1 MAQAKEN
8 NPAPRAKAPAAP
20 KAAAANGTAPAGEK
34 RTRPTTRRP
43 YYNRRPRRAQQP
55 KEAAT
60 PIHIYP
66 LGGLGEVG
74 KNMTVY
80 ECNGDMIIVDCGLV
94 FPDSEMFGVDM
105 VIPDFTFVV
114 QNKDKIKGLLI
125 THGHEDHIGSI
136 PYLLQKF
143 DLPIYGTRLTCGL
156 IKNKLEEFGLAGK
169 TKFVEIVPRQK
180 IKLGCFTVEPI
191 HVNHSIPDA
200 VAFAIDSPAGT
211 IIQTGDFKID
221 YTPLACGPTDL
232 ATLSEYG
239 QKGVLALL
247 SDSTNA
253 ERPGFTATEQ
263 KVAAGVRSLFAR
275 ARNKRI
281 IIATFASNIYRVQQ
295 IIDLAVEDGR
305 KVAFSGRSM
314 VNNTAMAQE
323 LGYMHIPEGTLISID
338 EINQYPPEQ
347 VVLVTTGSQGEP
359 LSALSRMASCSHRQ
373 VRVGPGDFIIIS
385 AKPIPGNEKSVT
397 KIVNGLLLLGA
408 EVIYES
414 MYDVHVSGHACQE
427 EQKLMLTLTR
437 PKYFLP
443 VHGEYKQLKKHAIT
457 AASLGIPTSNILIA
471 ENGSNIILSQDE
483 MKLGEP
489 VTAGAVM
496 VDGLGVG
503 DVGNLVLRERQLLG
517 GDGVVVVVLVLDEE
531 TGEVI
536 HGPDMIS
543 KGFVFEQQFSH
554 LLEDAKC
561 LVLDHLETSPRL
573 GIPRLGDRIR
583 SSLRSFF
590 RKVVGRDPVV
600 VPVIT
605 EV

>member
-8 NPAPRAKAPAAP
+8 NPTPRAKAPAAP

-136 PYLLQKF
+136 PYLLQKIS
-143 DLPIYGTRLTCGL
+143 LPVYGTRLTCGL

-169 TKFVEIVPRQK
+169 TKFVEIVAPS
-180 IKLGCFTVEPI
+180 E
-191 HVNHSIPDA
+191 D
-200 VAFAIDSPAGT
+200 
-211 IIQTGDFKID
+211 QTGLLYRGAYPCEPLHPGCCGLLLSTAPPAPSSRPATLKID
-221 YTPLACGPTDL
+221 YTPLACGVTDL
-232 ATLSEYG
+232 STLSEYG
-239 QKGVLALL
+239 QRGVLALL

-323 LGYMHIPEGTLISID
+323 LGYMHIPEGTLISVD
-338 EINQYPPEQ
+338 ELNQYPPEQ

-385 AKPIPGNEKSVT
+385 ANPIPGNEKERDQDRQRSAAAGRRGHLREHVRCARFRPRLS
-397 KIVNGLLLLGA
+397 GGA
-408 EVIYES
+408 EADAHPDQAQV
-414 MYDVHVSGHACQE
+414 
-427 EQKLMLTLTR
+427 
-437 PKYFLP
+437 LP
-443 VHGEYKQLKKHAIT
+443 ARARRV
-457 AASLGIPTSNILIA
+457 
-471 ENGSNIILSQDE
+471 
-483 MKLGEP
+483 
-489 VTAGAVM
+489 
-496 VDGLGVG
+496 
-503 DVGNLVLRERQLLG
+503 
-517 GDGVVVVVLVLDEE
+517 
-531 TGEVI
+531 
-536 HGPDMIS
+536 
-543 KGFVFEQQFSH
+543 
-554 LLEDAKC
+554 
-561 LVLDHLETSPRL
+561 
-573 GIPRLGDRIR
+573 
-583 SSLRSFF
+583 
-590 RKVVGRDPVV
+590 
-600 VPVIT
+600 
-605 EV
+605 